1 MAVNIPKQLEM
12 KNTMNVEEIAF
23 YLNRKRGYYEKIL
36 ELTRAQDEAIT
47 TNNIEELNLII
58 IEKVNCIKEIK
69 DLDKLNSKIQEEITS
84 NEEYLIS
91 DKPLNLL
98 LKQLKSIITEVMDY
112 DRESIR
118 LLNSSIDNTKA
129 KIDNQNKKRRTPLSM
144 INQGIRPASFID
156 VLH

>member
-1 MAVNIPKQLEM
+1 M

-23 YLNRKRGYYEKIL
+23 YLNRKREYYEKIL

-47 TNNIEELNLII
+47 TNNIEGLNLII
-58 IEKVNCIKEIK
+58 TEKVNCIKEIK
-69 DLDKLNSKIQEEITS
+69 DLDKLNSKIQEEIAS
-84 NEEYLIS
+84 NEGYLIS

-118 LLNSSIDNTKA
+118 LLNSSNS
-129 KIDNQNKKRRTPLSM
+129 L
-144 INQGIRPASFID
+144 
-156 VLH
+156 L